1 MLDKVDNAILNELAK
16 DGRTSMADL
25 GKKLN
30 IAPSTVFKRI
40 EKLKSSGIIQR
51 FTIVVNPEYF
61 KHSIIVFLS
70 ISVDPLEKPNIEQYL
85 LRMDHILEVYETLE
99 PNDFLAKVRVSE
111 IAELKRDILIPLSE
125 LQGVREI
132 KPILTVKKVKEQF
145 WNIEEYD
152 LHGY

>member
-1 MLDKVDNAILNELAK
+1 MLDKVDNAILSELAK

-25 GKKLN
+25 GKKLS

-51 FTIVVNPEYF
+51 FTIVVNPEF
-61 KHSIIVFLS
+61 FRHSIIVFLS
-70 ISVDPLEKPNIEQYL
+70 ISVNPMDKPEVEQFL
-85 LRMDHILEVYETLE
+85 VRMDHVLEVYETLE
-99 PNDFLAKVRVSE
+99 PSDFLAKVRVHE
-111 IAELKRDILIPLSE
+111 IAQLKKDVLIPLSE
-125 LQGVREI
+125 LPGVRDV

-152 LHGY
+152 LHGN

>member
-1 MLDKVDNAILNELAK
+1 MLDNVDNAILSELAK

-25 GKKLN
+25 GKKLS

-51 FTIVVNPEYF
+51 FTIVVNPEF
-61 KHSIIVFLS
+61 FRHSIIVFLS
-70 ISVDPLEKPNIEQYL
+70 ISVNPIEKPEVEHFL
-85 LRMDHILEVYETLE
+85 VRMDHVLEVYETLE
-99 PNDFLAKVRVSE
+99 PSDFLAKVRVHE
-111 IAELKRDILIPLSE
+111 IAQLKKDVLIPLSE
-125 LQGVREI
+125 LPGVRDV

-152 LHGY
+152 LHGN